1 MKGTFSCIQIEWKLI
16 ALKLENGEADDGD
29 DTDDTSGI
37 MKKQKAI
44 EPILVNF
51 RVYIC

>member
-29 DTDDTSGI
+29 NTSGI

-44 EPILVNF
+44 EPILVKF